1 MSASDVAA
9 AIPPADEAGNR
20 ANVEA
25 QDLAQ
30 GLMLVRA
37 STINVVRLQL
47 AMERRDRRV
56 ALQTLDELMVLD
68 RRIADLLD
76 ELPAADQ
83 SIDAR
88 RLDHQ
93 HRALA
98 AEKLVLG
105 AGASGPRLAAIT
117 NQWIDQ
123 APPAEPEDCTP
134 SAFDVEP
141 AEPEARSIS
150 PHLIAAALLLFFCAA
165 AAAFLFLTNA
175 GQSLIAWPVSSEGTL
190 R

>member
-1 MSASDVAA
+1 MSASDAA
-9 AIPPADEAGNR
+9 TAIPPANQAGSR
-20 ANVEA
+20 TNVGA

-76 ELPAADQ
+76 ELPGADA
-83 SIDAR
+83 SADAR

-93 HRALA
+93 QRALA
-98 AEKLVLG
+98 AEKLVLA
-105 AGASGPRLAAIT
+105 AGASGPRIAAIS
-117 NQWIDQ
+117 NHWVDQ
-123 APPAEPEDCTP
+123 APPAAPEK
-134 SAFDVEP
+134 DVPPVP
-141 AEPEARSIS
+141 APEQHRRRDIS
-150 PHLIAAALLLFFCAA
+150 PHLIAAGLLLFLLAA
-165 AAAFLFLTNA
+165 AAAFLCLTDT
-175 GQSLIAWPVSSEGTL
+175 GQALFAWPASREGAS
-190 R
+190 

>member
-1 MSASDVAA
+1 MSASEAAA

-20 ANVEA
+20 ANVEV

-76 ELPAADQ
+76 ELPTADT
-83 SIDAR
+83 STDAR
-88 RLDHQ
+88 HLDHQ

-98 AEKLVLG
+98 AEKLVLA

-123 APPAEPEDCTP
+123 APPPEAETRTP
-134 SAFDVEP
+134 SAIEAGP
-141 AEPEARSIS
+141 AERETRDIS
-150 PHLIAAALLLFFCAA
+150 PHLIAAVLLLLLLAA
-165 AAAFLFLTNA
+165 AAAFLFLTSS
-175 GQSLIAWPVSSEGTL
+175 GQSLIAWPVSPEGIS
-190 R
+190 

>member
-1 MSASDVAA
+1 MSASEAA
-9 AIPPADEAGNR
+9 AVIPPADEAGNR
-20 ANVEA
+20 ANVEV
-25 QDLAQ
+25 QDFAQ

-76 ELPAADQ
+76 EMPAADT
-83 SIDAR
+83 SSDAR

-105 AGASGPRLAAIT
+105 AGTSGPRLAAIT
-117 NQWIDQ
+117 NHWIDQ
-123 APPAEPEDCTP
+123 APVNEGSA
-134 SAFDVEP
+134 AFDEGP
-141 AEPEARSIS
+141 AKPEARDIS
-150 PHLIAAALLLFFCAA
+150 PNLIAAILLLLLLAA
-165 AAAFLFLTNA
+165 AAAFLFLTYA
-175 GQSLIAWPVSSEGTL
+175 GQSLIAWPVSPEGAS
-190 R
+190 